1 MQTFPLASV
10 IIPSYNSPDIYAT
23 LDSVL
28 MQDYP
33 RIQLILI
40 DDCSAQF
47 PKEEVTAYIARHSGE
62 NLVRW
67 QVLVNPENLGTVRTM
82 NTALGLCEGDY
93 IFNLA
98 SDDCFYDERVLSD
111 WVAEF
116 IRTGAPVITAYRK
129 LYDSLLQTPLH
140 IEPSPEQVC
149 AIQSDTPMQLF
160 ERLAK
165 SNFIFG
171 CCTARTAACV
181 REYGFYDERF
191 RLVEDHPMALKLL
204 RLGVGIAFFD
214 RIVIK
219 YRGGGISSP
228 EKYNAVYAQDV
239 DNILKYEVLPYTA
252 HPARMHW
259 AYRQWKR
266 DQKLLR
272 RRAQALQRYGTNKVL
287 RLLIHLWYYLHHP
300 YRTICKLPAFLRKR
314 SKENL

>member
-149 AIQSDTPMQLF
+149 AIQSDTICEDSTNNCNNTDDGMFRTLIRLSVESSKPFSSTILVLMCPTSLHLLLSVYCKSTPCCFLF
-160 ERLAK
+160 
-165 SNFIFG
+165 S
-171 CCTARTAACV
+171 C
-181 REYGFYDERF
+181 
-191 RLVEDHPMALKLL
+191 
-204 RLGVGIAFFD
+204 
-214 RIVIK
+214 
-219 YRGGGISSP
+219 S
-228 EKYNAVYAQDV
+228 
-239 DNILKYEVLPYTA
+239 
-252 HPARMHW
+252 
-259 AYRQWKR
+259 
-266 DQKLLR
+266 
-272 RRAQALQRYGTNKVL
+272 
-287 RLLIHLWYYLHHP
+287 
-300 YRTICKLPAFLRKR
+300 
-314 SKENL
+314 